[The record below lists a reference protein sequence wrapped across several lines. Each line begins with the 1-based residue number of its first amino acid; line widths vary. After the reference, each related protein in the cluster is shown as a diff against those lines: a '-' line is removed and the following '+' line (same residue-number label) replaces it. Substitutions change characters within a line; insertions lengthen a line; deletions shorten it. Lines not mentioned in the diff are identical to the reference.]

1 MATTECFR
9 VAHISVM
16 GALYIYGP
24 RVGRWAT
31 LRLVVI
37 PSAALLQPRHRRP
50 STMID
55 PTHSLRHVR
64 LLLATLLL
72 LLWIDQAEY
81 NNERL

>member
-9 VAHISVM
+9 VADISVM

-64 LLLATLLL
+64 LLL
-72 LLWIDQAEY
+72 WIDQAEY

>member
-1 MATTECFR
+1 MD
-9 VAHISVM
+9 HI
-16 GALYIYGP
+16 A
-24 RVGRWAT
+24 A
-31 LRLVVI
+31 RLD
-37 PSAALLQPRHRRP
+37 PFDSTAAAPHRRP
-50 STMID
+50 SARID